1 MGSKARRIAPVI
13 TAALLTSGAG
23 AGAFELVVNG
33 PDFTIVVPRLPAIA
47 LQPLKA
53 PAPPGA
59 QTLSG
64 GDGTYEISL
73 LVAPA
78 ERETSTRACAGA
90 FLRALTARPGMPAR
104 DNIYRA
110 ALDAE
115 TFLVLYILATPK
127 PERLHAHLLSSA
139 NATHCVELHVSR
151 AMRDGEDE
159 DAWRRSFQGSHIEAR
174 RR

>member
-1 MGSKARRIAPVI
+1 MGSTSRRIAPAI
-13 TAALLTSGAG
+13 AAALLAAAAG
-23 AGAFELVVNG
+23 AQGFELVVSG
-33 PDFTIVVPRLPAIA
+33 PDFTIVVPRLPAIR
-47 LQPLKA
+47 LQPLKEPAA
-53 PAPPGA
+53 PGT

-73 LVAPA
+73 LVEPT

-110 ALDAE
+110 PLDAE
-115 TFLVLYILATPK
+115 TFLVLYILGAPK
-127 PERLHAHLLSSA
+127 AERLHAHLLSSA
-139 NATHCVELHVSR
+139 NATHCVELHVSK
-151 AMRDGEDE
+151 ALRDGEDE
-159 DAWRRSFQGSHIEAR
+159 DVWRRSFQGSHVEAR